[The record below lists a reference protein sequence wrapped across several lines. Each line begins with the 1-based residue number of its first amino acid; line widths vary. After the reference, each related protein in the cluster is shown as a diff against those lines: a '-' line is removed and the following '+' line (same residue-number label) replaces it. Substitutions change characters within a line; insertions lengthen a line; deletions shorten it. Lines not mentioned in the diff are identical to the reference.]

1 MEDVVNVVTTDNLV
15 EDSTVVKSEED
26 VLMQTLIR
34 EFPTAV
40 AEVVE
45 AINSLK
51 QDAMMLDVEKMTV
64 NYLQSK
70 LDGLRAKR
78 GRVSMQ
84 KAESP
89 LMLMR
94 NLAYLDKLSNADLEF
109 EMVQSYLTDYYR
121 IFGQELA
128 LVEPPLWIT
137 EDCFA
142 EYKELRA
149 KCSPSH
155 LKRPNFVL
163 SLQYLMSRPRALAQG
178 TTFKDL
184 VEDGAASVNFE
195 KEEKLISYLK
205 YNRNQKRKRSG
216 EVMLHDLY
224 HKEYKAKLA
233 ERKSYLAKINAELEY
248 LRDRYL
254 EQKAIDLG
262 E

>member
-1 MEDVVNVVTTDNLV
+1 MENEVNVLTTDNV
-15 EDSTVVKSEED
+15 EHETEVKSEED
-26 VLMQTLIR
+26 VLMQALIR

-45 AINSLK
+45 TISNIKKDAI
-51 QDAMMLDVEKMTV
+51 MLDVSKMTV
-64 NYLQSK
+64 DYLKSK
-70 LDGLRAKR
+70 LDGLRVKR
-78 GRVSMQ
+78 GRVVM
-84 KAESP
+84 KTAESP

-94 NLAYLDKLSNADLEF
+94 NLAYLDKLSQADLEY
-109 EMVQSYLTDYYR
+109 EMVQTYLTDYYR
-121 IFGQELA
+121 IFGQELE

-137 EDCFA
+137 EDSFA
-142 EYKELRA
+142 EYMKLRA

-155 LKRPNFVL
+155 IKRPNFVL

-178 TTFKDL
+178 TTFKEL
-184 VEDGAASVNFE
+184 VEAGAESVNFE

-205 YNRNQKRKRSG
+205 YNRNQKRKRNG

-224 HKEYKAKLA
+224 HKEYKVKLA
-233 ERKSYLAKINAELEY
+233 ERKNYLAKINAELEY

>member
-1 MEDVVNVVTTDNLV
+1 MEDVVNVLTTDNV
-15 EDSTVVKSEED
+15 EHETEFKSEED
-26 VLMQTLIR
+26 ILMQALIR

-40 AEVVE
+40 AGVVE
-45 AINSLK
+45 TIGSLK
-51 QDAMMLDVEKMTV
+51 KDAMMVDVEKMTV
-64 NYLQSK
+64 DYLKSK

-78 GRVSMQ
+78 GRVVMQ
-84 KAESP
+84 TAESP

-109 EMVQSYLTDYYR
+109 EMVQTYLTDYYR
-121 IFGQELA
+121 IYGRELE
-128 LVEPPLWIT
+128 LVEPPLWIA
-137 EDCFA
+137 EKDFA
-142 EYKELRA
+142 EYMELRA

-163 SLQYLMSRPRALAQG
+163 SLQYLMSRPRALAKG
-178 TTFKDL
+178 TSFKEF
-184 VEDGAASVNFE
+184 VTTGADTVNFK

-233 ERKSYLAKINAELEY
+233 ERKNYLAKINAELEY

>member
-1 MEDVVNVVTTDNLV
+1 MENEVNALTTDNV
-15 EDSTVVKSEED
+15 EHETEVKSEKD
-26 VLMQTLIR
+26 VLMQALIR

-45 AINSLK
+45 TISNIKKDAI
-51 QDAMMLDVEKMTV
+51 MLDVDKITV
-64 NYLQSK
+64 DYLKSK
-70 LDGLRAKR
+70 LDGLRVKH

-94 NLAYLDKLSNADLEF
+94 NLAYLDKLSQADLEF

-137 EDCFA
+137 EADFA
-142 EYKELRA
+142 EYMKLRA

-155 LKRPNFVL
+155 LKRPNFAL
-163 SLQYLMSRPRALAQG
+163 SLQYLMSRPRALAAG
-178 TTFKDL
+178 TTFKEF
-184 VEDGAASVNFE
+184 VETGAASVNFE

-205 YNRNQKRKRSG
+205 YNRNQKRKRNG

-233 ERKSYLAKINAELEY
+233 ERKTIMEKLNAELEV

>member
-1 MEDVVNVVTTDNLV
+1 MEDVVNVVTTDNV
-15 EDSTVVKSEED
+15 EHETVVKSEED
-26 VLMQTLIR
+26 VLMQALIR

-51 QDAMMLDVEKMTV
+51 QDAMMLDVETMTV

-137 EDCFA
+137 EEAFA

-155 LKRPNFVL
+155 IKRPNFVL

-178 TTFKDL
+178 TTFKEF
-184 VEDGAASVNFE
+184 VAAGAESVNFE

>member
-1 MEDVVNVVTTDNLV
+1 MENEVKVLTTDNV
-15 EDSTVVKSEED
+15 EHETEVKSEED
-26 VLMQTLIR
+26 VLMQALIR

-45 AINSLK
+45 TISKIKKDAIMQDVDKITVDYLK
-51 QDAMMLDVEKMTV
+51 
-64 NYLQSK
+64 SK
-70 LDGLRAKR
+70 LDGLRVKR

-94 NLAYLDKLSNADLEF
+94 NLAYLDKLSNADLEY
-109 EMVQSYLTDYYR
+109 EMVQTYLTDYYR

-137 EDCFA
+137 EEAFA
-142 EYKELRA
+142 EYMKLRA

-155 LKRPNFVL
+155 IKRPNFVL
-163 SLQYLMSRPRALAQG
+163 SLQYLMSRPRALAAG
-178 TTFKDL
+178 TLFKEL
-184 VEDGAASVNFE
+184 VEEGAASVNFE

-205 YNRNQKRKRSG
+205 YNRNQKRKRNG

-233 ERKSYLAKINAELEY
+233 ERKTIMEKLNAELEV

>member
-1 MEDVVNVVTTDNLV
+1 MADVVNILTTDIV
-15 EDSTVVKSEED
+15 EHETEVKSEED
-26 VLMQTLIR
+26 VLMQALIR

-45 AINSLK
+45 TISNIKKDAI
-51 QDAMMLDVEKMTV
+51 MLDVDKITV
-64 NYLQSK
+64 DYLKSK
-70 LDGLRAKR
+70 LDGLRVKR

-94 NLAYLDKLSNADLEF
+94 NLAYLDKLNQADLEF

-137 EDCFA
+137 EADFA
-142 EYKELRA
+142 EYMKLRA

-155 LKRPNFVL
+155 LKRPNFAL
-163 SLQYLMSRPRALAQG
+163 SLQYLMSRPRALAAG
-178 TTFKDL
+178 TLFKEL
-184 VEDGAASVNFE
+184 VEEGAASVNFE
-195 KEEKLISYLK
+195 KEEKLIRYLK
-205 YNRNQKRKRSG
+205 YNRNQKRKRNG

-233 ERKSYLAKINAELEY
+233 ERKTIVEKLNAELEV

>member
-1 MEDVVNVVTTDNLV
+1 MENEVHVLTTDNV
-15 EDSTVVKSEED
+15 EHEIEVKSEED
-26 VLMQTLIR
+26 VLMQALIL

-45 AINSLK
+45 TISNIKKDAI
-51 QDAMMLDVEKMTV
+51 MLDVDKITV
-64 NYLQSK
+64 DYLKSK
-70 LDGLRAKR
+70 LDGLRVKR

-94 NLAYLDKLSNADLEF
+94 NLAYLDKLSHADLEY

-137 EDCFA
+137 KADFA
-142 EYKELRA
+142 EYMKLRA

-155 LKRPNFVL
+155 LKRPNFAL
-163 SLQYLMSRPRALAQG
+163 SLQYLMSRPRALAAG
-178 TTFKDL
+178 TTFKEF
-184 VEDGAASVNFE
+184 VEEGAAGVNFE

-205 YNRNQKRKRSG
+205 YNRNQKRKRNG

-233 ERKSYLAKINAELEY
+233 ERKTIMEKLNAELEV

>member
-1 MEDVVNVVTTDNLV
+1 MENEVNVLTTDNV
-15 EDSTVVKSEED
+15 EHETEVKSEED
-26 VLMQTLIR
+26 VLMQALIR

-45 AINSLK
+45 AINTLK
-51 QDAMMLDVEKMTV
+51 QDAMMLDVKKMTV
-64 NYLQSK
+64 DYLKSK
-70 LDGLRAKR
+70 LDGLRVKR
-78 GRVSMQ
+78 GCVVM
-84 KAESP
+84 KTAESP

-94 NLAYLDKLSNADLEF
+94 NLAYLDKLSQADLEF

-137 EDCFA
+137 EADFA
-142 EYKELRA
+142 EYMKLRA

-155 LKRPNFVL
+155 IKRPNFVL
-163 SLQYLMSRPRALAQG
+163 SLQYLMSRPRALAAG
-178 TTFKDL
+178 TLFREL
-184 VEDGAASVNFE
+184 VEAGAAGVNFE

-205 YNRNQKRKRSG
+205 YNRNQKRKRNG

-233 ERKSYLAKINAELEY
+233 ERKTIMEKLNAELEV

>member
-1 MEDVVNVVTTDNLV
+1 MEDVVNVVTTDVV
-15 EDSTVVKSEED
+15 EHTTEFKSEED
-26 VLMQTLIR
+26 VLMQALIR
-34 EFPTAV
+34 EFPNAV

-51 QDAMMLDVEKMTV
+51 QDAMMVDVEKMTV
-64 NYLQSK
+64 TYLQSK

-78 GRVSMQ
+78 GRLSMQ

-137 EDCFA
+137 EEAFA

-155 LKRPNFVL
+155 IKRPNFVL
-163 SLQYLMSRPRALAQG
+163 SLQYLMSRPRALAAG
-178 TTFKDL
+178 TTFKEF
-184 VEDGAASVNFE
+184 VTTGSQNVNFE

>member
-1 MEDVVNVVTTDNLV
+1 MEDVVNVVTTDNV
-15 EDSTVVKSEED
+15 EHETVVKSEED

-45 AINSLK
+45 AINALK

-70 LDGLRAKR
+70 LDGLRVKR

-137 EDCFA
+137 EDDFA

>member
-1 MEDVVNVVTTDNLV
+1 MENEVKVLTTDNV
-15 EDSTVVKSEED
+15 EHETEVKSEED
-26 VLMQTLIR
+26 VLMQALIR

-45 AINSLK
+45 AINALK

-64 NYLQSK
+64 DYLKSK

-78 GRVSMQ
+78 GRVVM
-84 KAESP
+84 KTAESP

-94 NLAYLDKLSNADLEF
+94 NLAYLDKLSNADLEY

-137 EDCFA
+137 ESDFA
-142 EYKELRA
+142 EYMKLRA

-155 LKRPNFVL
+155 IKRPNFAL
-163 SLQYLMSRPRALAQG
+163 SLQCLLSRPRALAAG
-178 TTFKDL
+178 TLFKEF
-184 VEDGAASVNFE
+184 VEEGAESVNFE

-205 YNRNQKRKRSG
+205 YNRNQKRKRNG

-233 ERKSYLAKINAELEY
+233 ERKTIMAKINAELEY

>member
-1 MEDVVNVVTTDNLV
+1 MENEVKVLTTDNV
-15 EDSTVVKSEED
+15 EHETEVKSEED
-26 VLMQTLIR
+26 VLMQALIR

-45 AINSLK
+45 TISNIKKDAI
-51 QDAMMLDVEKMTV
+51 MLDVDKITV
-64 NYLQSK
+64 DYLKSK
-70 LDGLRAKR
+70 LDGLRVKR

-109 EMVQSYLTDYYR
+109 EMIQTYLTDYYR
-121 IFGQELA
+121 IYGRELS
-128 LVEPPLWIT
+128 LVEPALWMD
-137 EDCFA
+137 EKDFA
-142 EYKELRA
+142 KYKELRA

-163 SLQYLMSRPRALAQG
+163 SLQCLLSRPRALAAG
-178 TTFKDL
+178 TLFREL
-184 VEDGAASVNFE
+184 VEEGAAGVNFE

-205 YNRNQKRKRSG
+205 YNRNQKRKRNG

-233 ERKSYLAKINAELEY
+233 ERKTIMEKLNTELEV

>member
-1 MEDVVNVVTTDNLV
+1 MEDIVNVVTTDNV
-15 EDSTVVKSEED
+15 EHETEFKSEED

-45 AINSLK
+45 AINALK

-94 NLAYLDKLSNADLEF
+94 NLAYLDKLSQADLEF

-121 IFGQELA
+121 IFGQELT

-137 EDCFA
+137 EEAFA

-163 SLQYLMSRPRALAQG
+163 SLQYLMSRPRALAAG
-178 TTFKDL
+178 TTFKEF
-184 VEDGAASVNFE
+184 VTTGSQNVNFE

>member
-1 MEDVVNVVTTDNLV
+1 MENEVKVLTTDNV
-15 EDSTVVKSEED
+15 EHETEVKSEED
-26 VLMQTLIR
+26 VLMQALIR

-45 AINSLK
+45 TISNIKKDAI
-51 QDAMMLDVEKMTV
+51 MLDVDKITV
-64 NYLQSK
+64 DYLKSK
-70 LDGLRAKR
+70 LDGLRVKR

-94 NLAYLDKLSNADLEF
+94 NLAYLDKLSNADLEY
-109 EMVQSYLTDYYR
+109 EMVQTYLNDYCR
-121 IFGQELA
+121 IYGRELS
-128 LVEPPLWIT
+128 LVEPALWMD
-137 EDCFA
+137 EKDFA
-142 EYKELRA
+142 KYKELRA

-163 SLQYLMSRPRALAQG
+163 SLQYLMSRPRALAAG
-178 TTFKDL
+178 TLFKEF
-184 VEDGAASVNFE
+184 VEEGAQSVNFE

-205 YNRNQKRKRSG
+205 YNRNQKRKRNG

-254 EQKAIDLG
+254 EQKEIDLG

>member
-1 MEDVVNVVTTDNLV
+1 MENEVKDNAV
-15 EDSTVVKSEED
+15 EDTTVVKSEED

-45 AINSLK
+45 AIAGIKKDSG
-51 QDAMMLDVEKMTV
+51 MVDVDKMV
-64 NYLQSK
+64 VSYLQSK
-70 LDGLRAKR
+70 LEGLRANR
-78 GRVSMQ
+78 SRVSVQ

-94 NLAYLDKLSNADLEF
+94 NLAYLDKLSGSELEF

-121 IFGQELA
+121 IYRQELA

-137 EDCFA
+137 EADFA
-142 EYKELRA
+142 EYMELRA

-155 LKRPNFVL
+155 LKQPNFVL
-163 SLQYLMSRPRALAQG
+163 SLQYLMSRPRALATG
-178 TTFKDL
+178 TTFKEF
-184 VEDGAASVNFE
+184 VETGAASVDFE

-205 YNRNQKRKRSG
+205 YNRNQKRKRNG

-224 HKEYKAKLA
+224 YKEYKAKLA
-233 ERKSYLAKINAELEY
+233 ERKTILAKIDAEIES
-248 LRDRYL
+248 LRDRYR
-254 EQKAIDLG
+254 EQRAIDLG

>member
-1 MEDVVNVVTTDNLV
+1 MEDTINVVNTD
-15 EDSTVVKSEED
+15 TVVKSEED
-26 VLMQTLIR
+26 VLMQELIR

-40 AEVVE
+40 ADVMET
-45 AINSLK
+45 IGSLK
-51 QDAMMLDVEKMTV
+51 KDAVMLDVNKMAV
-64 NYLQSK
+64 DYLQSK

-78 GRVSMQ
+78 DRMVMQ

-94 NLAYLDKLSNADLEF
+94 NLAYLDKLSGANLEY
-109 EMVQSYLTDYYR
+109 EMVLVYLNDYYR
-121 IFGQELA
+121 IFERELA
-128 LVEPPLWIT
+128 LVEPELWI
-137 EDCFA
+137 EEKDFA
-142 EYKELRA
+142 EYMELRA

-155 LKRPNFVL
+155 LKRADFPL
-163 SLQYLMSRPRALAQG
+163 SLQNLMSRPQALAQG
-178 TTFKDL
+178 TTFKKI
-184 VEDGAASVNFE
+184 VEAGVAHVNFE
-195 KEEKLISYLK
+195 KEERLIRYLK

-233 ERKSYLAKINAELEY
+233 ERKNYLAKINAELEY

-254 EQKAIDLG
+254 EQKEIDLG

>member
-1 MEDVVNVVTTDNLV
+1 MENEVNVLTTYNV
-15 EDSTVVKSEED
+15 EHETEVKSEED
-26 VLMQTLIR
+26 VLMQALIR

-45 AINSLK
+45 TISNIKKDAI
-51 QDAMMLDVEKMTV
+51 MLDVDKITV
-64 NYLQSK
+64 DYLKSK
-70 LDGLRAKR
+70 LDGLRVKR

-121 IFGQELA
+121 IYGRELS
-128 LVEPPLWIT
+128 LVEPALWM
-137 EDCFA
+137 EEKDFA
-142 EYKELRA
+142 KYKELRA

-155 LKRPNFVL
+155 LKRPNFAL
-163 SLQYLMSRPRALAQG
+163 SLQYLMSRPRALAVG
-178 TTFKDL
+178 TLFKEL
-184 VEDGAASVNFE
+184 VKTGAASVNFE

-205 YNRNQKRKRSG
+205 YNRNQKRKRNG

-233 ERKSYLAKINAELEY
+233 ERKTIMEKLNAELEV

>member
-1 MEDVVNVVTTDNLV
+1 MEDVVNVLTTDNV
-15 EDSTVVKSEED
+15 EHETEFKSEED
-26 VLMQTLIR
+26 ILMQALIR

-45 AINSLK
+45 AINALK

-64 NYLQSK
+64 DYLKSK
-70 LDGLRAKR
+70 LDGLRTKR

-94 NLAYLDKLSNADLEF
+94 NLAYLDKLSQADLEF

-121 IFGQELA
+121 IYGRELS

-137 EDCFA
+137 EDSFA
-142 EYKELRA
+142 EYMKLRA

-155 LKRPNFVL
+155 IKRPNFVL
-163 SLQYLMSRPRALAQG
+163 SLQYLMSRPRALAAG
-178 TTFKDL
+178 TLFREL
-184 VEDGAASVNFE
+184 VETGAESVNFE

-205 YNRNQKRKRSG
+205 YNRNQKRKRNG

-233 ERKSYLAKINAELEY
+233 ERKNYLAKINAELEY